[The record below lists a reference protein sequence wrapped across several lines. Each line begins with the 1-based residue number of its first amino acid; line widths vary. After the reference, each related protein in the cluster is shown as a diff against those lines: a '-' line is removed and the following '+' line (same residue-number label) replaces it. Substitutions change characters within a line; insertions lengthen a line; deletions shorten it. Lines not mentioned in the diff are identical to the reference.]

1 MLGSVLL
8 VCVVSL
14 NDLLT
19 QAGQTGSGTVA
30 PSSTQTSTQT
40 PPSQNPGGFVIRSQ
54 VNMVLVDV
62 RVTDKSGRPITDLK
76 REDFK
81 ILEDGAPQS
90 ITAFSLENIER
101 LETATDKSGPPPTID
116 LAKLP
121 PNVPPEQL
129 IQDHRLIVLFFDLTS
144 MPVDDLMRSSKAATD
159 FVHKQ
164 LTPADLVAIATYSS
178 TLRVVQTFTNDR
190 DALDKALRS
199 VRVGESSSLAEAGAE
214 GQAGAT
220 NANGEEVVTQDVSAA
235 FTPDETE
242 FNIFNTDEKLAALES
257 LARLLKDVPGR
268 KSVIHFSSG
277 IERTGVENQAE
288 LRAASD
294 AANQANVSLYTV
306 DARGLAAL
314 PPGGDASSASPSG
327 TALYTGQAVASQV
340 SSLQGGRETLATLAA
355 DTGGRTFYDTN
366 DFSGAFSEVQ
376 KENSSYYLLGYSPS
390 KSRSDG
396 KFHRIRVEVERAG
409 VKVQARPG
417 YFAPKSFRQFTREDK
432 ELELE
437 QAMDLENPFVDLPLA
452 V

>member
-1 MLGSVLL
+1 MNRKNMGAPKMRALVQLLSAMSLACLASLTGSV
-8 VCVVSL
+8 
-14 NDLLT
+14 T

-30 PSSTQTSTQT
+30 LSSTQTSTQT

-121 PNVPPEQL
+121 PNVPPEQV

-159 FVHKQ
+159 SVHKQ

-178 TLRVVQTFTNDR
+178 TLRVAQTFTNDR

-214 GQAGAT
+214 G
-220 NANGEEVVTQDVSAA
+220 E
-235 FTPDETE
+235 
-242 FNIFNTDEKLAALES
+242 
-257 LARLLKDVPGR
+257 
-268 KSVIHFSSG
+268 
-277 IERTGVENQAE
+277 
-288 LRAASD
+288 
-294 AANQANVSLYTV
+294 
-306 DARGLAAL
+306 
-314 PPGGDASSASPSG
+314 
-327 TALYTGQAVASQV
+327 
-340 SSLQGGRETLATLAA
+340 
-355 DTGGRTFYDTN
+355 
-366 DFSGAFSEVQ
+366 
-376 KENSSYYLLGYSPS
+376 
-390 KSRSDG
+390 
-396 KFHRIRVEVERAG
+396 
-409 VKVQARPG
+409 
-417 YFAPKSFRQFTREDK
+417 
-432 ELELE
+432 
-437 QAMDLENPFVDLPLA
+437 
-452 V
+452 